1 MSTATDSSAPG
12 SSTPESAAPTAA
24 EVADRASATGLERL
38 TGFSRSLRSSEGG
51 GTVPGSARRG
61 RPRLITAYK
70 SDLALLN
77 TPAKRWWTLAAV
89 LLAFV
94 APFFLAR
101 DMILLFSMAMVFAIS
116 GIGLNLLTGYAGQI
130 SLGHPFFMALGAYT
144 AAVVSGRPSSTVWGW
159 ELDLSLALIAAAIV
173 PGIIGLIVAP
183 LAVRVRGLYLAVLT
197 LGLLMLGEQLF
208 KQWASLTGG
217 SGVGRGVAQPV
228 LFGNDLTIRY
238 AVGPVI
244 INRDISI
251 YLICLVLLIALGVMA
266 RNIARSRTG
275 RAFAAVRDRDIAAEI
290 MGVNLLRTKTL
301 AFVLSSAYAGVAGAL
316 LSMLIGRIAPEQWNI
331 FLSIQLLAVVVI
343 GGVATVTGSLIGAA
357 FVVLLPR
364 ILEHYAPYIPFVS
377 GSGQGG
383 FLNVFQLQTIL
394 FGALIVFFLTVEPRG
409 LFGLWYRVRT
419 YFKAWPFSY

>member
-1 MSTATDSSAPG
+1 MTTATTSQETPSPQQDSPVVVSEA
-12 SSTPESAAPTAA
+12 
-24 EVADRASATGLERL
+24 RGLERL
-38 TGFSRSLRSSEGG
+38 TGYSRSLRSSEGG
-51 GTVPGSARRG
+51 GKVPASARRG
-61 RPRLITAYK
+61 RPRLVTTYAA
-70 SDLALLN
+70 DQALLN

-89 LLAFV
+89 VVAFI

-101 DMILLFSMAMVFAIS
+101 DLLLLFSLAMTFAIA

-130 SLGHPFFMALGAYT
+130 SLGHPFFMAIGAYT
-144 AAVVSGRPSSTVWGW
+144 AAVVAGKPGSVVWGL
-159 ELDLSLALIAAAIV
+159 ELDLSIALIAAAIV
-173 PGIIGLIVAP
+173 PAIIGLIVAP

-208 KQWASLTGG
+208 KQWTSLTGG

-228 LFGNDLTIRY
+228 LFGSDLSVRY

-244 INRDISI
+244 INKDISL
-251 YLICLVLLIALGVMA
+251 YLICLVLLIGLGVMA
-266 RNIARSRTG
+266 RNLARSRTG
-275 RAFAAVRDRDIAAEI
+275 RSFAAVRDRDIAAQI

-301 AFVLSSAYAGVAGAL
+301 AFMLSSAFAGVAGAL
-316 LSMLIGRIAPEQWNI
+316 MSMLIGRIAPEQWNI
-331 FLSIQLLAVVVI
+331 FLAIQMLAVIVI

-364 ILEHYAPYIPFVS
+364 VLEWLAPYLPFVS
-377 GSGQGG
+377 GSAGG
-383 FLNVFQLQTIL
+383 GLINVFQLETLL
-394 FGALIVFFLTVEPRG
+394 FGALIIVFLTLEPRG